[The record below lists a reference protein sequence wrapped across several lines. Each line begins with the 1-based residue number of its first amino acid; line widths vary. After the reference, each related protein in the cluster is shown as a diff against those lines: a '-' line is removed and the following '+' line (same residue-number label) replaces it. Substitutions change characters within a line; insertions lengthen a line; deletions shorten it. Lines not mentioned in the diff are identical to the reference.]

1 MKKKIIFLI
10 MSIIV
15 STSVLAGCGNS
26 SNSGDKSANA
36 QAEKSQKNTIDLK
49 NTNKVDGVIEY
60 TFTEIKAD
68 KKIEPAITKTVSAFY
83 EAKDGLKYVD
93 FMMNVKNLKSEKI
106 EIEDIINAKVKID
119 GKEYNNF
126 AVIEGKNGEG
136 FKRSN
141 IAPIDPLTSSTV
153 HILSDVPE
161 SELSKDIE
169 LTFKINNKNYKSTFK
184 LADVVPEKKV
194 VKLGDTIS
202 SESHSQVKLN
212 SLEFKKRVDPS
223 KPGSFYNY
231 YEVKDTSKI
240 FLVLGVDV
248 KNMKETKLDA
258 DEVLSVKVTY
268 NDKFKYDSFAIIEK
282 SGGADFSYA
291 NITSIDPLTTSKMYY
306 LCEVPGE
313 VKNGKAELEI
323 NLNGTKYYLNK

>member
-1 MKKKIIFLI
+1 MKKKIFYLI
-10 MSIIV
+10 MSVIV
-15 STSVLAGCGNS
+15 STSVLVGCGNN

-36 QAEKSQKNTIDLK
+36 QAEKSKKNMIDLK

-68 KKIEPAITKTVSAFY
+68 KKIEPAITKAFSLFY
-83 EAKDGLKYVD
+83 EAKDGTKYVD

-106 EIEDIINAKVKID
+106 EIENIINAKVKID
-119 GKEYNNF
+119 GKEYDNF

-136 FKRSN
+136 FKLSN

-169 LTFKINNKNYKSTFK
+169 LTFKINNKDYKSTFK
-184 LADVVPEKKV
+184 LADVAPKKKF

-202 SESHSQVKLN
+202 SEGHSQVKLN
-212 SLEFKKRVDPS
+212 SLEFKKRVAPS

-248 KNMKETKLDA
+248 KNMKETELNA
-258 DEVLSVKVTY
+258 DEVLNVKVTY

-282 SGGADFSYA
+282 SGGSDFSYA
-291 NITSIDPLTTSKMYY
+291 NITAIDPLTTSKMYY
-306 LCEVPGE
+306 LCEVPEE
-313 VKNGKAELEI
+313 VKNGKVELEI